1 MNEAYVLIILIFNL
15 SLGHSYQSQGIG
27 IQIKGN
33 NVTITWNKPSS
44 DIKSTKLEVNNIVRN
59 KTVYRADLNG
69 TDSLHTVQLSP
80 CQKYKVKLRFVN
92 LLGGKHETDNTFILG
107 GKYLYTSLDTN
118 ITFTIP
124 KLSVYFYTVVSPTR
138 KSILEVQGKSVIVNN
153 DEGSR
158 YKIKMTAQDL
168 NISVQLVRQVDG
180 GMFKAENSSGEG
192 KCVVVFVTDKP
203 TTPSL
208 SYNEY
213 PFVGNKANFTCI
225 SKVQRWPSDN
235 SENLSSKYYWNREN
249 RQPNTILS
257 RSDKGTSVTCQV
269 TDDRGQESPSSNI
282 IILDP
287 YYGPGNVHIQH
298 IYKQFTV
305 TEGQTFGPVNCSADC
320 YPECNYEWRHLGR
333 VQSYSPVLHISTIDR
348 KQTGVYGCYVMHPN
362 NTDKSI
368 ALNITVSVRY
378 SPVFRQLTFNTGHK
392 KDNMRSSIEGESLKL
407 VMYIESFPVSMI
419 NLHSPDNLVHPLVC
433 TIDQQVHSY
442 TTHIEGL
449 KCEEPGNYTI
459 EANNG
464 IGEATRSSFDLDI
477 QCKPKSIMFQRSR
490 VAIRLNSIEEIT
502 LFVVSNPKPNVTWI
516 QNSPYPWTISG
527 VGVNHKYF
535 LQSTIKI
542 SKYPLNQQLGLSICN
557 RIGCKIEHIKTV
569 PKGKPD
575 GVKNIT
581 IVNIAPYLAQISWY
595 SGFDGGA
602 PQNFSINLEST
613 TDGSRTITVPSVERD
628 ERDLVLIMISGLSTD
643 AYYNGHIV
651 SCNKYGKT
659 EVEFEFETQEA
670 NNGLSKRE
678 TIIYPLIICG
688 IIGHIIVVFVIIFKY
703 KEKYIDSKLQILQTG
718 NTVTTNTLVM
728 YDNASHTPSTN
739 NKQSKLGQH
748 ASMNGTESKVVDKEW
763 LKNDDK
769 RMAYSNDETSAD
781 SKSCSN
787 SGDYYDNETDDTHE
801 NDTTQIYRAENCGKG
816 DKFYEEMKRSNIAG
830 ESDYDALKK

>member
-1 MNEAYVLIILIFNL
+1 ML
-15 SLGHSYQSQGIG
+15 
-27 IQIKGN
+27 
-33 NVTITWNKPSS
+33 
-44 DIKSTKLEVNNIVRN
+44 
-59 KTVYRADLNG
+59 
-69 TDSLHTVQLSP
+69 
-80 CQKYKVKLRFVN
+80 
-92 LLGGKHETDNTFILG
+92 
-107 GKYLYTSLDTN
+107 TSLL
-118 ITFTIP
+118 
-124 KLSVYFYTVVSPTR
+124 KLKTT
-138 KSILEVQGKSVIVNN
+138 
-153 DEGSR
+153 
-158 YKIKMTAQDL
+158 TQDFV
-168 NISVQLVRQVDG
+168 ISVQLVKQVDG
-180 GMFKAENSSGEG
+180 GMFKAEKLSGEG

-235 SENLSSKYYWNREN
+235 SENLSSKYYWNRES
-249 RQPNTILS
+249 RQPNTILR

-287 YYGPGNVHIQH
+287 YYGPGNVHIH
-298 IYKQFTV
+298 HNYKQFTV

-392 KDNMRSSIEGESLKL
+392 KDNMRSIIEGESLKL

-678 TIIYPLIICG
+678 TIIYPLMICG

-769 RMAYSNDETSAD
+769 GMAYSNDETSAD
-781 SKSCSN
+781 SNKSCSN

-801 NDTTQIYRAENCGKG
+801 NDTTQIYRSENCVKG
-816 DKFYEEMKRSNIAG
+816 DNFYEEMKRSNIAG